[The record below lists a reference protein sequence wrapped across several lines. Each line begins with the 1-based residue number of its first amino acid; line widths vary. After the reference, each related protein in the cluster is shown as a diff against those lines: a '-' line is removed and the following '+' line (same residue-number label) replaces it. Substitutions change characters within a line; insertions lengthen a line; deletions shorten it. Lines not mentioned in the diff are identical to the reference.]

1 MKERIKKARESI
13 GLTQSQFAKAIN
25 VSRSYVSYLECGER
39 EPSDRTVSDI
49 VRVCSVNE
57 TWLRTGEG
65 PMKPDKS
72 GEHYDVD
79 SAMAEIASEI
89 DLSQLEFNFV
99 KAYMKLPVEERR
111 FFERMVGSMIE
122 DVQKMEKEDKR
133 KKLHEE
139 LDRQL
144 DLEKSTQEGSSGSMS
159 G

>member
-1 MKERIKKARESI
+1 MHNRIKQARESI
-13 GLTQSQFAKAIN
+13 NCSQTKLAKELHLN
-25 VSRSYVSYLECGER
+25 RSTVSLYESGTR
-39 EPSDRTVSDI
+39 EPSDRTIADI
-49 VRVCSVNE
+49 ARVCRVSE
-57 TWLRTGEG
+57 EWLRTGEG
-65 PMKPDKS
+65 SMKPEKED
-72 GEHYDVD
+72 HYDVD

-144 DLEKSTQEGSSGSMS
+144 DLEKSTQEPSSGSMS